1 MSIVYMLCIDVF
13 NSLSVSTFGII
24 VQLFVSDYL
33 HALYLMPL
41 VYNFLLNLV
50 YEVFKM
56 TLGEGCQLFVYATIN
71 SFALVIIII
80 YLVNINSRLTLIEKE
95 LTRGVSR
102 WRVKWL
108 LKKILMLS

>member
-80 YLVNINSRLTLIEKE
+80 YFKESGSNEDHDLQLLVYGSN
-95 LTRGVSR
+95 
-102 WRVKWL
+102 W
-108 LKKILMLS
+108 